1 MIKKVIAGAAVVAVA
16 AAVVVLVLPR
26 FRKQE
31 RFAAPVSLPV
41 VETELPVTG
50 DIRLTTSVI
59 GKVEPSDV
67 VYIYPKAAG
76 DITSVNI
83 KAGEVVT
90 EGDVICTIDTRQV
103 ESSKNSLESARVN
116 LSHAR
121 EELARQQIVY
131 SGGGI
136 SDQAFAQYKN
146 SVESAEIQYR
156 QAELAY
162 KTQLENAEIKSPIT
176 GVVELCNVETYD
188 TVGQN
193 TQICV
198 ISGQGNRVVSFSTTE
213 RIRNY
218 MQEGDPLDVEKD
230 GNTYSGVV
238 NEISTMAEEST
249 GLYKV
254 KAGLTGNTSL
264 PTGSRV
270 KLIITSQK
278 ADHVMTIPVDAVY
291 YENSEPY
298 VYVYN
303 EGTVARK
310 DIKTGIFDST
320 RMEVKSGLTAK
331 DQVVKSWSSEL
342 YDGAKVRLPGNP
354 EADAAAKEARAETAD
369 RAAQAEIT
377 ARAAQADQAETA
389 DRAAA
394 DRSKRERHEID
405 YQFCTAPSRDG
416 VHGDPLPH
424 RVRLP
429 VRDRGPAGA
438 QPGDG
443 DSHAYGL
450 NDLFRRQSGGCG

>member
-67 VYIYPKAAG
+67 VYIYPKASG

-156 QAELAY
+156 QAKYNYE
-162 KTQLENAEIKSPIT
+162 TQLS
-176 GVVELCNVETYD
+176 Y
-188 TVGQN
+188 
-193 TQICV
+193 
-198 ISGQGNRVVSFSTTE
+198 SGQGNRVVSFSTTE

-342 YDGAKVRLPGNP
+342 YDGAKVRLPG
-354 EADAAAKEARAETAD
+354 E
-369 RAAQAEIT
+369 
-377 ARAAQADQAETA
+377 
-389 DRAAA
+389 
-394 DRSKRERHEID
+394 
-405 YQFCTAPSRDG
+405 
-416 VHGDPLPH
+416 
-424 RVRLP
+424 
-429 VRDRGPAGA
+429 
-438 QPGDG
+438 
-443 DSHAYGL
+443 
-450 NDLFRRQSGGCG
+450 SGGGRGGQGGNGGRGGEGGQGGNGGQGGGRPQ